1 MTEVKTGSVWSA
13 INGTEFR
20 VLSVV
25 DADGHTWVHY
35 ISVDTGMEFS
45 CWIESFVNRF
55 REESNR
61 GT

>member
-1 MTEVKTGSVWSA
+1 MIEVKPGSVWSA
-13 INGTEFR
+13 VNGTEFR
-20 VLSVV
+20 VITVV
-25 DADGHTWVHY
+25 DANSHTWVHY